1 MVVGVC
7 SFANTAGDC
16 TSTPGGFARL
26 TPSVLQWIQQV
37 KVNSWQHEMEMRMLM
52 NSKKILEN
60 GNETRAL
67 KNQISEAII
76 DKSTEL
82 SVHYDNENKDLKK
95 TINMMGETIE
105 KVKEEVTSLK
115 DIIVKNKDYMESRD
129 RMNQEITLL
138 KDENEK
144 LKKANKEIES
154 SLKVVSAFI
163 FNEWK
168 VQKKINHK
176 FSKSNFTGN
185 SKARVLW
192 RTQGGL

>member
-1 MVVGVC
+1 M
-7 SFANTAGDC
+7 
-16 TSTPGGFARL
+16 
-26 TPSVLQWIQQV
+26 
-37 KVNSWQHEMEMRMLM
+37 MM

-95 TINMMGETIE
+95 TINMMEETIE

-168 VQKKINHK
+168 VQKKLNHK